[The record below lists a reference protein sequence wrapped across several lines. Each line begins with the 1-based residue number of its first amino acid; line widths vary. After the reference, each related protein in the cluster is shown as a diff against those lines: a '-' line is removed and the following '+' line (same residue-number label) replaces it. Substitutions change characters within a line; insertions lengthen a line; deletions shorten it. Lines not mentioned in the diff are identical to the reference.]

1 MELIH
6 KGQSIIYTIAYE
18 KRKKI
23 ILSIDPSGFVKLKAP
38 RGTEEA
44 RLVQAIEDKAPWILE
59 QLARIQQKSG
69 IFEQPQE
76 KRFMEGESFLYLGQA
91 YPIEIQETPGLEKS
105 KVSFNGKV
113 LSIAVAT
120 ADEAAIRAALLK
132 FYNRECRQLIL
143 KRIAY
148 YQSQFKVKPS
158 SVEIKDT
165 PSKWGLCSSDRK
177 IVFNWKLIMA
187 PLEVL
192 DYVVVHEMCHLVHMN
207 HDRSFW
213 RLVGKI
219 LPDHETRTQWLARNG
234 AEMSF

>member
-6 KGQSIIYTIAYE
+6 NGQTIIYTIEYE
-18 KRKKI
+18 KRKKTI
-23 ILSIDPSGFVKLKAP
+23 ISIDPSGFVKLKAP
-38 RGTEEA
+38 KGAEESQ
-44 RLVQAIEDKAPWILE
+44 LIKAIEDKAPWILE
-59 QLARIQQKSG
+59 QLERVLLNLDV
-69 IFEQPQE
+69 FEQPRA
-76 KRFMEGESFLYLGQA
+76 KRFMEGESFLYLGKS
-91 YPIEIQETPGLEKS
+91 YPIEIEEDPAVEKS

-113 LSIAVAT
+113 LSISVSA
-120 ADEAAIRAALLK
+120 ADETTIRNALLK
-132 FYNRECRQLIL
+132 FYTRECRQLVL
-143 KRIAY
+143 KRIAF

-158 SVEIKDT
+158 SIEIKDT

-177 IVFNWKLIMA
+177 IVFNWKLIMS

-219 LPDHETRTQWLARNG
+219 LPDYETRTQWLASNG
-234 AEMSF
+234 ADMSF